1 MVNGRLNNI
10 GTLNSLEKTYS
21 KGKLVVLNTSKKEEE
36 NINKMILKVFPD
48 ATLQDNASKYQDS
61 YRREDTL
68 STDDS
73 LALDVDSEQSQRCTM
88 VVNIPE
94 ENFDFFVG
102 FSFFDKLMELNTI
115 SQYSIKNNSFF
126 SNYAAMQ

>member
-94 ENFDFFVG
+94 ENFDFFV
-102 FSFFDKLMELNTI
+102 
-115 SQYSIKNNSFF
+115 
-126 SNYAAMQ
+126 